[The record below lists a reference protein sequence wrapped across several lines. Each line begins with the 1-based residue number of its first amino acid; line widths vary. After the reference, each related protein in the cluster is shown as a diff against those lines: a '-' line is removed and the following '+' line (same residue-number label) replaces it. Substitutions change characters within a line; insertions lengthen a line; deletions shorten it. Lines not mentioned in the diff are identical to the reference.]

1 MEIIYANNIFILL
14 LMFILF
20 EIYFKNKIFLFLSL
34 ILLIIYIFN
43 ILNESFNNKNVDKP
57 MIILN
62 SIYSIVLIIFLI
74 YFIKNNLNIFNI
86 NH

>member
-62 SIYSIVLIIFLI
+62 SIYSIVLIIFFI
-74 YFIKNNLNIFNI
+74 YFIRNNFNIFNF
-86 NH
+86 